1 MDNRLVR
8 TDLRRHGWSR
18 LIWCT
23 QYGQKIKNACPR
35 YPVLSKNQKRL
46 CRHSVCSTGLGA
58 GRLGREDRALRLS
71 TLGLTVA
78 VKPLALTWKLVQM
91 SILTIWGHQPTLKY
105 AMAARCDSNCR
116 GKLSSD
122 DRTGAR
128 WAAGLFGDPMESIA
142 TSSASSVMRLG
153 GRPGERVRASSRFH
167 ASSAMR
173 WVGCST
179 TDPL

>member
-1 MDNRLVR
+1 MGLVLTWRASDAIFYLTKRFETSVRLAS
-8 TDLRRHGWSR
+8 DAGAEW
-18 LIWCT
+18 
-23 QYGQKIKNACPR
+23 G
-35 YPVLSKNQKRL
+35 
-46 CRHSVCSTGLGA
+46 GA

-105 AMAARCDSNCR
+105 AMAARRDSNCR

-128 WAAGLFGDPMESIA
+128 WAAGLFGDPIASVA

-153 GRPGERVRASSRFH
+153 RRPGERVRASSRFH

-173 WVGCST
+173 WVGCRT